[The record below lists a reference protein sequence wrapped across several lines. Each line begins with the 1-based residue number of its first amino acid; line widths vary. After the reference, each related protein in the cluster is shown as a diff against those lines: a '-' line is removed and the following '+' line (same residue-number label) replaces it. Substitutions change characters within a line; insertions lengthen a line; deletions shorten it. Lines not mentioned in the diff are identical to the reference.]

1 MNVSQRR
8 LLQVFAFLAAWGVVV
23 VIRLAQ
29 VQLARHEHYVA
40 RAKSQQERTLAL
52 NPVRGSI
59 LDARER
65 VLAESVAAESI
76 YADPQ
81 AISDRKAVA
90 KKLAGVK
97 AIGLTARDIE
107 TKLRSEN
114 SFAWI
119 ARQLPL
125 ETTAEVR
132 KLGLPGIY
140 FMEAHRRSYPRAT
153 LAANV
158 IGYTGVDGNGL
169 GGIEHSFDAQV
180 SGSPGKVTLLK
191 DARRGVYL
199 VGGDGAN
206 RPRDGHHVVL
216 TIDSVIQF
224 IAERALKGA
233 VEKYRASG
241 GSVIVMEPNTGDIL
255 AMASYPTFDPNRFR
269 DFTPVAWKNRNVQDF
284 YEPGSTFKIVTAS
297 AGLEER
303 IVTPSQFLDCGN
315 GEITIAN
322 ITIHEHDG
330 HRYDLLSFEDVI
342 VNSSNVGTARVG
354 LALGQ
359 TRFYDWIRRFGF
371 GQRTGIPLPGESSGL
386 LRGTNRWTVVSPA
399 SISIGQEIGVTPL
412 QIIRAVNSV
421 ATGGLLVEPRIVKR
435 VVDADGAIVSEPQS
449 HKPKRVMSEKTA
461 ALLNEILKN
470 VVVRGTGSNAKL
482 DEHAVAGKTG
492 TAQKYARG
500 GYSNDR
506 FVGSFAGYVPAD
518 RPRLSILV
526 VIDEPRGDHYGGTV
540 AAPAFREIAEAS
552 LRYLGVQPSIPSRS
566 IGVGAPLLAAF
577 SQPPR
582 PAGLASG
589 MPDLRGLDARA
600 AIARAVASGLAV
612 RTIGSGV
619 VTSQDPQPGA
629 ALPTARRVTLTFSE
643 VRG

>member
-1 MNVSQRR
+1 MSISQRR
-8 LLQVFAFLAAWGVVV
+8 LLQLFAFLAAWGVVV
-23 VIRLAQ
+23 VIRLGQ
-29 VQLARHEHYVA
+29 VQLARHDHYVA
-40 RAKSQQERTLAL
+40 KAKSQQERTLAL

-59 LDARER
+59 LDAQGR

-81 AISDRKAVA
+81 VITDRKAVA
-90 KKLAGVK
+90 KKLASVK
-97 AIGLTARDIE
+97 ALGMTAREIE
-107 TKLRSEN
+107 AKLRGDN
-114 SFAWI
+114 SFAWV

-125 ETTAEVR
+125 EVTAEIR
-132 KLGLPGIY
+132 KLQIPGIY
-140 FMEAHRRSYPRAT
+140 FMEAHRRSYPRAM

-169 GGIEHSFDAQV
+169 GGIEHSFESQV
-180 SGSPGKVTLLK
+180 SGTPGKVTLLK
-191 DARRGVYL
+191 DARKGVYL
-199 VGGDGAN
+199 VGAEGAN

-224 IAERALKGA
+224 IAERALKNA
-233 VEKYRASG
+233 VDKYRAAG
-241 GSVIVMEPNTGDIL
+241 GSVIVMDPNSGDIL

-269 DFTPVAWKNRNVQDF
+269 EFAPVSWKNRNVQDF

-359 TRFYDWIRRFGF
+359 SRFYSWIKRFGF
-371 GQRTGIPLPGESSGL
+371 GERTGIPLPGESSGL
-386 LRGTNRWTVVSPA
+386 LRASDRWTVVSPA

-421 ATGGLLVEPRIVKR
+421 ATGGLLVEPRIIKR
-435 VVDADGAIVSEPQS
+435 VVDSDGVVVSEPVK
-449 HKPKRVMSEKTA
+449 HAPRRVMSEKTA

-470 VVVRGTGSNAKL
+470 VVTRGTGSNAAL
-482 DEHAVAGKTG
+482 AEHAVAGKTG
-492 TAQKYARG
+492 TAQKAGRG
-500 GYSNDR
+500 GYSADR

-518 RPRLSILV
+518 RPKLSILV
-526 VIDEPRGDHYGGTV
+526 VIDEPRGEHYGGTV

-566 IGVGAPLLAAF
+566 IGIDRPLLAAF
-577 SQPPR
+577 SQPSAASGP
-582 PAGLASG
+582 ASG

-600 AIARAVASGLAV
+600 AIARAVAKGLAV

-619 VTSQDPQPGA
+619 VKSQDPQPGE
-629 ALPTARRVTLTFSE
+629 ALPSHRRVTLTFSA